1 MNENQKGLVFYPE
14 PDNGNQILFNNSK
27 KSKGI
32 GAGAIVAII
41 LAILVALA
49 SVIIITIFS
58 VRKNHQKD
66 LENQSAIKIMNNK
79 N

>member
-1 MNENQKGLVFYPE
+1 MNENKKGLVFYPE
-14 PDNGNQILFNNSK
+14 SDNGNQILPHSSK

-32 GAGAIVAII
+32 GAGAIAAII
-41 LAILVALA
+41 SAILVALA
-49 SVIIITIFS
+49 SAIIITIFC

-66 LENQSAIKIMNNK
+66 LENKSEIKIMNNK